1 MELGLGGDNIMP
13 LAVTPTF
20 SETFQTVFNIR
31 ESSSY
36 SANHVEVF
44 HALQTPAVMPQ
55 ILLSVYKLLEC
66 VEAVYVMH
74 ANMYSR
80 ENTAHNSKYR

>member
-1 MELGLGGDNIMP
+1 MELWLGGDNIMP
-13 LAVTPTF
+13 LYVTPTF

-55 ILLSVYKLLEC
+55 ILVSVYKLLEC
-66 VEAVYVMH
+66 VEAVYV
-74 ANMYSR
+74 R

>member
-1 MELGLGGDNIMP
+1 MP

-55 ILLSVYKLLEC
+55 ILVSVYKLLEC
-66 VEAVYVMH
+66 VEAVYV
-74 ANMYSR
+74 R